1 MKSISVLTST
11 MNRAD
16 YLERVYLSL
25 LNQNFDDFEWIVGD
39 DGSTDSTI
47 EILKNLKKNAP
58 FDMTIISASIR
69 IGKPTIDNKMIE
81 CAKGKYI
88 IYCDSDDWLEPDAL
102 LKFYE
107 STKKFPNENTI
118 GCFAL
123 QKNNLFKKE
132 YFRDNIPNPIRLIDL
147 FFHKEK
153 PSQDIC
159 IMAKSEY
166 LKKNKFFE
174 CDFYIPEG
182 YYWLLL
188 ENEKF
193 VLINKFL
200 QNKEYLSKE
209 NISFSKTI
217 PYSRGKAYNILFS
230 YNKIKFSFK
239 TIEKYRFLLTFI
251 RFSIHG
257 EIVNEI
263 FNKEFN
269 FLTKLSLILLF
280 PIGYLYAISDH
291 FRFKVIK
298 THQEYEKARDV
309 VSFEYL

>member
-1 MKSISVLTST
+1 MKSISVITST

-25 LNQNFDDFEWIVGD
+25 LNQNFDDFEWIVGN

-58 FDMTIISASIR
+58 FDITIISASIR

-88 IYCDSDDWLEPDAL
+88 IYCDSDDWLEPNAL
-102 LKFYE
+102 YEFYE
-107 STKKFPNENTI
+107 STKKFSHKNTI

-123 QKNNLFKKE
+123 QKNNLFDKE
-132 YFRDNIPNPIRLIDL
+132 YFRDSIPNPIKLIDL
-147 FFHKEK
+147 FYKEK
-153 PSQDIC
+153 VSQDLC
-159 IMAKSEY
+159 VMVKSKY
-166 LKKNKFFE
+166 LKNNKYLE
-174 CDFYIPEG
+174 CDFLIPEG

-200 QNKEYLSKE
+200 KNIEYMSKE

-217 PYSRGKAYNILFS
+217 RYSRGKAYNILFS
-230 YNKIKFSFK
+230 YNKIKFSFD
-239 TIEKYRFLLTFI
+239 IIDKYIYLLTFI

-257 EIVNEI
+257 EIVSEI

-269 FLTKLSLILLF
+269 LLTKLSLIILF

-298 THQEYEKARDV
+298 THQEYEKARDE

>member
-47 EILKNLKKNAP
+47 AVLKKLKKNAP
-58 FDMTIISASIR
+58 FDIKILSASVR
-69 IGKPTIDNKMIE
+69 IGKSTIDNKMIE
-81 CAKGKYI
+81 WSEGKYI
-88 IYCDSDDWLEPDAL
+88 IFCDSDDWLEPDAL
-102 LKFYE
+102 FKFYE

-123 QKNNLFKKE
+123 QKNNLLKKE
-132 YFRDNIPNPIRLIDL
+132 YFRDGIPNPIKLIDL
-147 FFHKEK
+147 FYKEK
-153 PSQDIC
+153 PKQDLV
-159 IMAKSEY
+159 MMTKSDY
-166 LKKNKFFE
+166 LKKNKYFE
-174 CDFYIPEG
+174 CDFLIPEG

-193 VLINKFL
+193 VLINEFL
-200 QNKEYLSKE
+200 QNTEYMSNE
-209 NISFSKTI
+209 SISFSNAI
-217 PYSRGKAYNILFS
+217 SYSRGKAYNILFS
-230 YNKIKFSFK
+230 YNKIKFSLR
-239 TIEKYRFLLTFI
+239 TIDKYKYLLTFI

-263 FNKEFN
+263 FNKKFN
-269 FLTKLSLILLF
+269 FLTKLSFILLF
-280 PIGYLYAISDH
+280 PIGCLYAISDH

-298 THQEYEKARDV
+298 THTEYEKARDV
-309 VSFEYL
+309 VTFEYL

>member
-47 EILKNLKKNAP
+47 EILKKLKKNAP
-58 FDMTIISASIR
+58 FDIKIVSASVR
-69 IGKPTIDNKMIE
+69 IGKTTIDNKMIE
-81 CAKGKYI
+81 WSEGKYI
-88 IYCDSDDWLEPDAL
+88 IFCDSDDWLEHDAL
-102 LKFYE
+102 FKFYE

-123 QKNNLFKKE
+123 QKNNLLKKE
-132 YFRDNIPNPIRLIDL
+132 YFRDNIPNPIKLIDL
-147 FFHKEK
+147 FYIEK
-153 PSQDIC
+153 PKQDLV
-159 IMAKSEY
+159 MMTRSDY
-166 LKKNKFFE
+166 LKKNKYFE
-174 CDFYIPEG
+174 CDFLIPEG

-188 ENEKF
+188 ENKKF
-193 VLINKFL
+193 VLINEFL
-200 QNKEYLSKE
+200 QNTEYMSNE
-209 NISFSKTI
+209 NISFSNTI
-217 PYSRGKAYNILFS
+217 SYSRGKAYNILFS

-239 TIEKYRFLLTFI
+239 IIDKYKYFLTFI

-263 FNKEFN
+263 FNKKFN
-269 FLTKLSLILLF
+269 FLTRLSLILLF
-280 PIGYLYAISDH
+280 PIGYLYAMSDH

-298 THQEYEKARDV
+298 THKEYEKARDV

>member
-47 EILKNLKKNAP
+47 AVLKKLKKNAP
-58 FDMTIISASIR
+58 FDIKILSASVR
-69 IGKPTIDNKMIE
+69 IGKSTIDNKMIE
-81 CAKGKYI
+81 WSEGKYI
-88 IYCDSDDWLEPDAL
+88 IFCDSDDWLEPDAL
-102 LKFYE
+102 FKFYE

-123 QKNNLFKKE
+123 QKNNLLKKE
-132 YFRDNIPNPIRLIDL
+132 YFRDDIPNPIKLIDL
-147 FFHKEK
+147 FYKEK
-153 PSQDIC
+153 PKQDLV
-159 IMAKSEY
+159 MMTKSDY
-166 LKKNKFFE
+166 LKKNKYFE
-174 CDFYIPEG
+174 CDFLIPEG

-193 VLINKFL
+193 VLINEFL
-200 QNKEYLSKE
+200 QNTEYMSNE
-209 NISFSKTI
+209 SISFSNAI
-217 PYSRGKAYNILFS
+217 SYSRGKAYNILFS
-230 YNKIKFSFK
+230 YNKIKFSLK
-239 TIEKYRFLLTFI
+239 TIDKYKYLLTFI

-263 FNKEFN
+263 FNKKFN

-280 PIGYLYAISDH
+280 PIGCLYAISDH

-298 THQEYEKARDV
+298 THIEYEKARDV

>member
-16 YLERVYLSL
+16 YLERVYSSL

-47 EILKNLKKNAP
+47 AVLKKLKKNAP
-58 FDMTIISASIR
+58 FDIKILSASVR
-69 IGKPTIDNKMIE
+69 IGKSTIDNKMIE
-81 CAKGKYI
+81 WSEGKYI
-88 IYCDSDDWLEPDAL
+88 IFCDSDDWLEPDAL
-102 LKFYE
+102 FKFYE

-123 QKNNLFKKE
+123 QKNNLLKKE
-132 YFRDNIPNPIRLIDL
+132 YFRDDIPNPIKLIDL
-147 FFHKEK
+147 FYKEK
-153 PSQDIC
+153 PKQDLV
-159 IMAKSEY
+159 MMTKSDY
-166 LKKNKFFE
+166 LKKNKYFE
-174 CDFYIPEG
+174 CDFLIPEG

-193 VLINKFL
+193 VLINEFL
-200 QNKEYLSKE
+200 QNTEYMSNE
-209 NISFSKTI
+209 SISFSNTI
-217 PYSRGKAYNILFS
+217 SYSRGKAYNILFS
-230 YNKIKFSFK
+230 YNKIKFSLR
-239 TIEKYRFLLTFI
+239 TIDKCKYLLTFI

-263 FNKEFN
+263 FNKKFN
-269 FLTKLSLILLF
+269 SLTKLAFILLF
-280 PIGYLYAISDH
+280 PIGCLYAISDH

-298 THQEYEKARDV
+298 THTEYEKARDV

>member
-47 EILKNLKKNAP
+47 EVLKKLKKNAP
-58 FDMTIISASIR
+58 FNIKIVSASVR
-69 IGKPTIDNKMIE
+69 IGKTTIDNKMIE
-81 CAKGKYI
+81 WSEGKYI
-88 IYCDSDDWLEPDAL
+88 IFCDSDDWLEPDAL
-102 LKFYE
+102 LKCYE

-123 QKNNLFKKE
+123 QKNNLFSKE
-132 YFRDNIPNPIRLIDL
+132 YFRDNIPNPIKLIDL
-147 FFHKEK
+147 LYKEK
-153 PSQDIC
+153 PSQDLV
-159 IMAKSEY
+159 IMVRSDY
-166 LKKNKFFE
+166 LKKNKYFE
-174 CDFYIPEG
+174 CDYLIPEG

-188 ENEKF
+188 KNEKF
-193 VLINKFL
+193 VLINEFVK
-200 QNKEYLSKE
+200 NVEYLSNE

-217 PYSRGKAYNILFS
+217 SYPRGKAYSILFS

-239 TIEKYRFLLTFI
+239 TIYRFRYLLTFI

-257 EIVNEI
+257 EIVTEI

-280 PIGYLYAISDH
+280 PFGYLYAISDH

>member
-25 LNQNFDDFEWIVGD
+25 LNQNFNDFEWIVGD

-47 EILKNLKKNAP
+47 AVLKKLKKNAP
-58 FDMTIISASIR
+58 FDIKILSASVR
-69 IGKPTIDNKMIE
+69 IGKSTIDNKMIE
-81 CAKGKYI
+81 WSEGKYI
-88 IYCDSDDWLEPDAL
+88 IFCDSDDWLEPDAL
-102 LKFYE
+102 FKFYE

-123 QKNNLFKKE
+123 QKNNLLKKE
-132 YFRDNIPNPIRLIDL
+132 YFRDDIPNPIRLIDL
-147 FFHKEK
+147 FYKEK
-153 PSQDIC
+153 PKQDLV
-159 IMAKSEY
+159 MMTKSDY

-174 CDFYIPEG
+174 CDFLIPEG

-193 VLINKFL
+193 VLINEFL
-200 QNKEYLSKE
+200 QNTEYMSNE
-209 NISFSKTI
+209 SISFSNTI
-217 PYSRGKAYNILFS
+217 SYSRGKAYNILFS
-230 YNKIKFSFK
+230 YNKIKFSLR
-239 TIEKYRFLLTFI
+239 TIDKYKYLLTFI

-263 FNKEFN
+263 FNKKFN
-269 FLTKLSLILLF
+269 FLTKLSFILLF
-280 PIGYLYAISDH
+280 PIGCLYAISDH

-298 THQEYEKARDV
+298 THTEYEKARDV

>member
-47 EILKNLKKNAP
+47 AVLKKLKKNAP
-58 FDMTIISASIR
+58 FDIKILSASVR
-69 IGKPTIDNKMIE
+69 IGKSTIDNKMVE
-81 CAKGKYI
+81 WSEGKYI
-88 IYCDSDDWLEPDAL
+88 IFCDSDDWLEPDAL
-102 LKFYE
+102 FKFYE

-123 QKNNLFKKE
+123 QKNNLLKKE
-132 YFRDNIPNPIRLIDL
+132 YFRDDIPNPIKLIDL
-147 FFHKEK
+147 FYKEK
-153 PSQDIC
+153 PKQDLV
-159 IMAKSEY
+159 MMTKSDY
-166 LKKNKFFE
+166 LKKNKYFE
-174 CDFYIPEG
+174 CDFLIPEG

-193 VLINKFL
+193 VLINEFL
-200 QNKEYLSKE
+200 QNTEYMSNE
-209 NISFSKTI
+209 SISFSNAI
-217 PYSRGKAYNILFS
+217 SYSRGKAYNILFS
-230 YNKIKFSFK
+230 YNKIKFSLK
-239 TIEKYRFLLTFI
+239 TIDKYKYLLTFI

-263 FNKEFN
+263 FNKKFN

-280 PIGYLYAISDH
+280 PIGCLYAISDH

-298 THQEYEKARDV
+298 THIEYEKARDV

>member
-47 EILKNLKKNAP
+47 EILKKLKKNAP
-58 FDMTIISASIR
+58 FDIKIVSASVR
-69 IGKPTIDNKMIE
+69 IGKTTIDNKMIE
-81 CAKGKYI
+81 WSEGKYI
-88 IYCDSDDWLEPDAL
+88 IFCDSDDWLEHDAL
-102 LKFYE
+102 FKFYE

-123 QKNNLFKKE
+123 QKNNLLKKE
-132 YFRDNIPNPIRLIDL
+132 YFRDNIPNPIKLIDL
-147 FFHKEK
+147 FYIEK
-153 PSQDIC
+153 PKQDLV
-159 IMAKSEY
+159 MMTRSDY
-166 LKKNKFFE
+166 LKKNKYFE
-174 CDFYIPEG
+174 CDFLIPEG

-188 ENEKF
+188 ENKKF
-193 VLINKFL
+193 VLINEFL
-200 QNKEYLSKE
+200 QNTEYMSNE
-209 NISFSKTI
+209 NISFSNTI
-217 PYSRGKAYNILFS
+217 SYSRGKAYNILFS

-239 TIEKYRFLLTFI
+239 IIDKYKYFLTFI

-263 FNKEFN
+263 FNKKFN

-280 PIGYLYAISDH
+280 PIGYLYAMSDH

-298 THQEYEKARDV
+298 THKEYEKARDV

>member
-47 EILKNLKKNAP
+47 EVLKKLRKNAP
-58 FDMTIISASIR
+58 FDIKIVSASIR
-69 IGKPTIDNKMIE
+69 IGKTTIDNKMIE
-81 CAKGKYI
+81 WSEGKYI
-88 IYCDSDDWLEPDAL
+88 IFCDSDDWLEPDAL
-102 LKFYE
+102 FKLYE
-107 STKKFPNENTI
+107 STKRFPNENTI

-123 QKNNLFKKE
+123 QKNNHFEKE
-132 YFRDNIPNPIRLIDL
+132 YFRDNIPNPIKLIDL
-147 FFHKEK
+147 YYKEK
-153 PSQDIC
+153 PGQDLV
-159 IMAKSEY
+159 MMTRSDY

-174 CDFYIPEG
+174 CDFLIPEG

-193 VLINKFL
+193 VLINEFL
-200 QNKEYLSKE
+200 QNKEYFSNEK
-209 NISFSKTI
+209 ISFSKAI
-217 PYSRGKAYNILFS
+217 SYSRGKAYNILFS
-230 YNKIKFSFK
+230 FNKIKFSFK
-239 TIEKYRFLLTFI
+239 TIEKYRYLLTFI

-257 EIVNEI
+257 EIVTEI

-280 PIGYLYAISDH
+280 PIGYLYAMSDH

-298 THQEYEKARDV
+298 THKEYEKARNV

>member
-25 LNQNFDDFEWIVGD
+25 LNQNFNDFEWIIGD

-47 EILKNLKKNAP
+47 AVLKKLKKNAP
-58 FDMTIISASIR
+58 FDIKILSASVR
-69 IGKPTIDNKMIE
+69 IGKSTIDNKMIE
-81 CAKGKYI
+81 WSEGKYI
-88 IYCDSDDWLEPDAL
+88 IFCDSDDWLEPDAL
-102 LKFYE
+102 FKFYE

-123 QKNNLFKKE
+123 QKNNLLKKE
-132 YFRDNIPNPIRLIDL
+132 YFRDDIPNPIRLIDL
-147 FFHKEK
+147 FYKEK
-153 PSQDIC
+153 PKQDLV
-159 IMAKSEY
+159 MMTKSDY

-174 CDFYIPEG
+174 CDFLIPEG

-193 VLINKFL
+193 VLINEFL
-200 QNKEYLSKE
+200 QNTEYMSNE
-209 NISFSKTI
+209 SISFSNTI
-217 PYSRGKAYNILFS
+217 SYSRGKAYNILFS
-230 YNKIKFSFK
+230 YNKIKFSLR
-239 TIEKYRFLLTFI
+239 TIDKYKYLLTFI

-263 FNKEFN
+263 FNKKFN
-269 FLTKLSLILLF
+269 FLTKLSFILLF
-280 PIGYLYAISDH
+280 PIGCLYAISDH

-298 THQEYEKARDV
+298 THTEYEKARDV

>member
-16 YLERVYLSL
+16 YLERVYFSL

-47 EILKNLKKNAP
+47 KILKKLKKNAP
-58 FDMTIISASIR
+58 FDIKIVSASVR
-69 IGKPTIDNKMIE
+69 IGKTTIDNKMIE
-81 CAKGKYI
+81 WSEGKYI
-88 IYCDSDDWLEPDAL
+88 IFCDSDDWLEPDAL
-102 LKFYE
+102 FKCYE

-132 YFRDNIPNPIRLIDL
+132 YFKDNIPNPIKLIDL
-147 FFHKEK
+147 FYKEK
-153 PSQDIC
+153 PSQDLL
-159 IMAKSEY
+159 IMVRSDY
-166 LKKNKFFE
+166 LKKNKYFE
-174 CDFYIPEG
+174 CDYLIPEG

-188 ENEKF
+188 KNEKF
-193 VLINKFL
+193 VLINEFL
-200 QNKEYLSKE
+200 KNVEYLSNE

-217 PYSRGKAYNILFS
+217 SYSRGKAYSILFS

-239 TIEKYRFLLTFI
+239 KLYKYRYLLTFI

-257 EIVNEI
+257 EIVTEI

-269 FLTKLSLILLF
+269 FLTKLSLIILF

>member
-47 EILKNLKKNAP
+47 AVLKKLKKNAP
-58 FDMTIISASIR
+58 FDIKILSASVR
-69 IGKPTIDNKMIE
+69 IGKSTIDNKMIE
-81 CAKGKYI
+81 WSEGKYI
-88 IYCDSDDWLEPDAL
+88 IFCDSDDWLEPDAL
-102 LKFYE
+102 FKFYE

-123 QKNNLFKKE
+123 QKNNLLKKE
-132 YFRDNIPNPIRLIDL
+132 YFRNDIPNPIRLIDL
-147 FFHKEK
+147 FYKEK
-153 PSQDIC
+153 PKQDLV
-159 IMAKSEY
+159 MMTKSDY

-174 CDFYIPEG
+174 CDFLIPEG

-193 VLINKFL
+193 VLINEFL
-200 QNKEYLSKE
+200 QNTEYMSNE
-209 NISFSKTI
+209 SISFSNTI
-217 PYSRGKAYNILFS
+217 SYSRGKAYNILFS
-230 YNKIKFSFK
+230 YNKIKFSLR
-239 TIEKYRFLLTFI
+239 TIDKYKYLLTFI

-263 FNKEFN
+263 FNKKFN
-269 FLTKLSLILLF
+269 FLTKLSFILLF

-298 THQEYEKARDV
+298 THTEYEKARDV

>member
-47 EILKNLKKNAP
+47 AVLKKLKKNAP
-58 FDMTIISASIR
+58 FDIKILSASVR
-69 IGKPTIDNKMIE
+69 IGKSTIDNKMIE
-81 CAKGKYI
+81 WSEGKYI
-88 IYCDSDDWLEPDAL
+88 IFCDSDDWLEPDAL
-102 LKFYE
+102 FKFYE

-123 QKNNLFKKE
+123 QKNNLLKKE
-132 YFRDNIPNPIRLIDL
+132 YFRDDIPNPIRLIDL
-147 FFHKEK
+147 FYKEK
-153 PSQDIC
+153 PKQDLV
-159 IMAKSEY
+159 MMTKSDY

-174 CDFYIPEG
+174 CDFLIPEG

-193 VLINKFL
+193 VLINEFL
-200 QNKEYLSKE
+200 QNREYMSNE
-209 NISFSKTI
+209 SISFSNTI
-217 PYSRGKAYNILFS
+217 SYSRGKAYNILFS
-230 YNKIKFSFK
+230 YNKIKFSLR
-239 TIEKYRFLLTFI
+239 TIDKYKYLLTFI

-263 FNKEFN
+263 FNKKFN
-269 FLTKLSLILLF
+269 FLTKLSFILLF
-280 PIGYLYAISDH
+280 PIGCLYAISDH

-298 THQEYEKARDV
+298 THTEYEKARDV

>member
-1 MKSISVLTST
+1 MKSISILTST
-11 MNRAD
+11 MNRAN

-25 LNQNFDDFEWIVGD
+25 LNQNFNDFEWIVGD
-39 DGSTDSTI
+39 DGSNDSTI
-47 EILKNLKKNAP
+47 EVLMKLKKNAP
-58 FDMTIISASIR
+58 FDIKVVSASLR
-69 IGKPTIDNKMIE
+69 IGKTTIDNKMIE
-81 CAKGKYI
+81 YSDGKYI
-88 IYCDSDDWLEPDAL
+88 IFCDSDDWLEPNAL
-102 LKFYE
+102 YKFHE

-123 QKNNLFKKE
+123 QKNNLFHKE
-132 YFRDNIPNPIRLIDL
+132 YFRDNISNPIKLIDL
-147 FFHKEK
+147 LYKEK
-153 PSQDIC
+153 PSQDLV
-159 IMAKSEY
+159 MMTRSDF

-174 CDFYIPEG
+174 CDFLIPEG

-193 VLINKFL
+193 VLINEFL
-200 QNKEYLSKE
+200 QNTEYLSNE
-209 NISFSKTI
+209 NISFSRTLS
-217 PYSRGKAYNILFS
+217 YSRGKAYNILFS

-239 TIEKYRFLLTFI
+239 TIDRYRYLLTFI

-257 EIVNEI
+257 EVVNEI

-269 FLTKLSLILLF
+269 ILTKLTLILLF
-280 PIGYLYAISDH
+280 PIGYIYAISDY

-298 THQEYEKARDV
+298 THKEYEKARDV

>member
-47 EILKNLKKNAP
+47 AVLKKLKKNAP
-58 FDMTIISASIR
+58 FDIKILSASVR
-69 IGKPTIDNKMIE
+69 IGKSTIDNKMIE
-81 CAKGKYI
+81 WSEGKYI
-88 IYCDSDDWLEPDAL
+88 IFCDSDDWLEPDAL
-102 LKFYE
+102 FKFYE

-123 QKNNLFKKE
+123 QKNNLLKKE
-132 YFRDNIPNPIRLIDL
+132 YFRDDIPNPIKLIDL
-147 FFHKEK
+147 FYKEK
-153 PSQDIC
+153 PKQDLV
-159 IMAKSEY
+159 MMTKSDY
-166 LKKNKFFE
+166 LKKNKYFE
-174 CDFYIPEG
+174 CDFLIPEG

-193 VLINKFL
+193 VLINEFL
-200 QNKEYLSKE
+200 QNTEYMSNE
-209 NISFSKTI
+209 SISFSNAI
-217 PYSRGKAYNILFS
+217 SYSRGKAYNILFS
-230 YNKIKFSFK
+230 YNKIKFSLR
-239 TIEKYRFLLTFI
+239 TIDKYKYLLTFI

-263 FNKEFN
+263 FNKKFN

-280 PIGYLYAISDH
+280 PIGYLYAMSDH

-298 THQEYEKARDV
+298 THKEYEKARDV

>member
-47 EILKNLKKNAP
+47 EVLKKLKKNAP
-58 FDMTIISASIR
+58 FDIKILSASVR
-69 IGKPTIDNKMIE
+69 IGKTTIDNKMIE
-81 CAKGKYI
+81 WSEGKYI
-88 IYCDSDDWLEPDAL
+88 IFCDSDDWLEPDAL
-102 LKFYE
+102 FKFYE
-107 STKKFPNENTI
+107 STKKFPNKITI

-123 QKNNLFKKE
+123 QKNNLLKKE
-132 YFRDNIPNPIRLIDL
+132 YFRDNIPNPIKLIDL
-147 FFHKEK
+147 FYKEK
-153 PSQDIC
+153 PKQDLV
-159 IMAKSEY
+159 MMTRSDY
-166 LKKNKFFE
+166 LKKNKYFE
-174 CDFYIPEG
+174 CDFLIPEG

-193 VLINKFL
+193 VLINEFL
-200 QNKEYLSKE
+200 QNTEYMSNE
-209 NISFSKTI
+209 NISFSNTI
-217 PYSRGKAYNILFS
+217 SYSRGKAYNILFS

-239 TIEKYRFLLTFI
+239 VIDKYKYFLTFI

-263 FNKEFN
+263 FNKKFN

-280 PIGYLYAISDH
+280 PIGYLYAMSDH
-291 FRFKVIK
+291 YRFKVIK
-298 THQEYEKARDV
+298 THKEYEKARDV
-309 VSFEYL
+309 VNFEYL

>member
-47 EILKNLKKNAP
+47 AVLKKLKKNAP
-58 FDMTIISASIR
+58 FDIKILSASVR
-69 IGKPTIDNKMIE
+69 IGKSTIDNKMIE
-81 CAKGKYI
+81 WSEGKYI
-88 IYCDSDDWLEPDAL
+88 IFCDSDDWLEPDAL
-102 LKFYE
+102 FKFYE

-123 QKNNLFKKE
+123 QKNNLLKKE
-132 YFRDNIPNPIRLIDL
+132 YFRDDIPNPIKLIDL
-147 FFHKEK
+147 FYKEK
-153 PSQDIC
+153 PKQDLV
-159 IMAKSEY
+159 MMTKSDY

-174 CDFYIPEG
+174 CDFLIPEG

-193 VLINKFL
+193 VLINEFL
-200 QNKEYLSKE
+200 QNTEYMSNE
-209 NISFSKTI
+209 SISFSNTI
-217 PYSRGKAYNILFS
+217 SYSRGKAYNILFS
-230 YNKIKFSFK
+230 YNKIKFSLR
-239 TIEKYRFLLTFI
+239 TIDKYKYLLTFI

-263 FNKEFN
+263 FNKKFN
-269 FLTKLSLILLF
+269 FLTKLSFILLF
-280 PIGYLYAISDH
+280 PIGCLYAISDH

-298 THQEYEKARDV
+298 THTEYEKARDV

>member
-11 MNRAD
+11 MNRAN

-25 LNQNFDDFEWIVGD
+25 LNQNFDDFEWIIGD

-47 EILKNLKKNAP
+47 KILKKLKKNAP
-58 FDMTIISASIR
+58 FDIKIVSASVR
-69 IGKPTIDNKMIE
+69 IGKTTIDNKMIE
-81 CAKGKYI
+81 MSEGKYI
-88 IYCDSDDWLEPDAL
+88 IFCDSDDWLEPNAL
-102 LKFYE
+102 FKFYE
-107 STKKFPNENTI
+107 STKAFPNENTI

-123 QKNNLFKKE
+123 QKNNLFDKE
-132 YFRDNIPNPIRLIDL
+132 YFRDNIPNPIKLIDL
-147 FFHKEK
+147 FYKEK
-153 PSQDIC
+153 PSQDLV
-159 IMAKSEY
+159 IMARSDY
-166 LKKNKFFE
+166 LKRNKFFE
-174 CDFYIPEG
+174 CDFLIPEG

-193 VLINKFL
+193 VLINEFL
-200 QNKEYLSKE
+200 QNTEYLSDE
-209 NISFSKTI
+209 NISFSKTVS
-217 PYSRGKAYNILFS
+217 YSRGKAYSILFS

-239 TIEKYRFLLTFI
+239 TIEKYRYLLTFI

-263 FNKEFN
+263 FNKKFN

-280 PIGYLYAISDH
+280 PIGYLYAMSDH

-298 THQEYEKARDV
+298 THKDYEKARDL

>member
-11 MNRAD
+11 MNRAN

-25 LNQNFDDFEWIVGD
+25 LNQNFDDFEWIIGD

-47 EILKNLKKNAP
+47 KILKKLKKNAP
-58 FDMTIISASIR
+58 FDIKIVSASVR
-69 IGKPTIDNKMIE
+69 IGKTTIDNKMIE
-81 CAKGKYI
+81 MSEGKYI
-88 IYCDSDDWLEPDAL
+88 IFCDSDDWLEPNAL
-102 LKFYE
+102 FKFYE
-107 STKKFPNENTI
+107 STKTFPNENTI

-123 QKNNLFKKE
+123 QKNNLFDKE
-132 YFRDNIPNPIRLIDL
+132 YFRDNIPNPIKLIDL
-147 FFHKEK
+147 FYKEK
-153 PSQDIC
+153 PSQDLV
-159 IMAKSEY
+159 IMARSDY
-166 LKKNKFFE
+166 LKRNKFFE
-174 CDFYIPEG
+174 CDFLIPEG

-193 VLINKFL
+193 VLINEFL
-200 QNKEYLSKE
+200 QNTEYLSDE
-209 NISFSKTI
+209 NISFSKTVS
-217 PYSRGKAYNILFS
+217 YSRGKAYSILFS

-239 TIEKYRFLLTFI
+239 TIDKYRYLLTFI

-263 FNKEFN
+263 FNKKFN

-280 PIGYLYAISDH
+280 PIGYLYAMSDH

-298 THQEYEKARDV
+298 THKEYEKARDV

>member
-16 YLERVYLSL
+16 YLERVYSSL

-47 EILKNLKKNAP
+47 EVLKKLKKNAP
-58 FDMTIISASIR
+58 FDIKIVTASVR
-69 IGKPTIDNKMIE
+69 IGKTTIDNKMIE
-81 CAKGKYI
+81 WSEGKYI
-88 IYCDSDDWLEPDAL
+88 IFCDSDDWLEHDAL
-102 LKFYE
+102 FKFYE

-123 QKNNLFKKE
+123 QKNNLLKKE
-132 YFRDNIPNPIRLIDL
+132 YFRDNIPNPIKLIDL
-147 FFHKEK
+147 FYIEK
-153 PSQDIC
+153 PKQDLV
-159 IMAKSEY
+159 MMTRSDY
-166 LKKNKFFE
+166 LKKNKYFE
-174 CDFYIPEG
+174 CDFLIPEG

-188 ENEKF
+188 ENKKF
-193 VLINKFL
+193 VLINEFL
-200 QNKEYLSKE
+200 QNTEYMSNE
-209 NISFSKTI
+209 NISFSNTI
-217 PYSRGKAYNILFS
+217 SYSRGKAYNILFS

-239 TIEKYRFLLTFI
+239 IIDKYKYFLTFI

-263 FNKEFN
+263 FNKKFN

-280 PIGYLYAISDH
+280 PIGYLYAMSDY

-298 THQEYEKARDV
+298 THKEYEKARDV

>member
-47 EILKNLKKNAP
+47 TVLKKLKKNAP
-58 FDMTIISASIR
+58 FDIKILSASVR
-69 IGKPTIDNKMIE
+69 IGKSTIDNKMIE
-81 CAKGKYI
+81 WSEGKYI
-88 IYCDSDDWLEPDAL
+88 IFCDSDDWLEPDAL
-102 LKFYE
+102 FKFYE

-123 QKNNLFKKE
+123 QKNNLLKKE
-132 YFRDNIPNPIRLIDL
+132 YFRDDIPNPIKLIDL
-147 FFHKEK
+147 FYKEK
-153 PSQDIC
+153 PKQDLV
-159 IMAKSEY
+159 MMTRSDY
-166 LKKNKFFE
+166 LKKNKYFE
-174 CDFYIPEG
+174 CDFLIPEG

-193 VLINKFL
+193 VLINEFL
-200 QNKEYLSKE
+200 QNTEYMSNE
-209 NISFSKTI
+209 SISFSNTI
-217 PYSRGKAYNILFS
+217 SYSRGKAYNILFS
-230 YNKIKFSFK
+230 YNKIKFSLR
-239 TIEKYRFLLTFI
+239 TIDKCKYLLTFI

-263 FNKEFN
+263 FNKKFN
-269 FLTKLSLILLF
+269 FLTKLSFILLF
-280 PIGYLYAISDH
+280 PIGCLYAISDH

-298 THQEYEKARDV
+298 THTEYEKARDV

>member
-47 EILKNLKKNAP
+47 AVLKKLKKNAP
-58 FDMTIISASIR
+58 FDIKILSASVR
-69 IGKPTIDNKMIE
+69 IGKSTIDNKMIE
-81 CAKGKYI
+81 WSEGKYI
-88 IYCDSDDWLEPDAL
+88 IFCDSDDWLEPDAL
-102 LKFYE
+102 FKFYE

-123 QKNNLFKKE
+123 QKNNLLKKE
-132 YFRDNIPNPIRLIDL
+132 YFRDDIPNPIRLIDL
-147 FFHKEK
+147 FYKEK
-153 PSQDIC
+153 PKQDLV
-159 IMAKSEY
+159 MMTKSDY
-166 LKKNKFFE
+166 LKKNKYFE
-174 CDFYIPEG
+174 CDFLIPEG

-193 VLINKFL
+193 VLINEFL
-200 QNKEYLSKE
+200 QKKEYMSNE
-209 NISFSKTI
+209 NISFSNTI
-217 PYSRGKAYNILFS
+217 SYSRGKAYNILFS
-230 YNKIKFSFK
+230 YNKIKFSLK
-239 TIEKYRFLLTFI
+239 TIDKYKYLLTFI

-263 FNKEFN
+263 FNKKFN
-269 FLTKLSLILLF
+269 FLTKLAFILLF
-280 PIGYLYAISDH
+280 PIGCLYAISDH

-298 THQEYEKARDV
+298 THTEYEKARDA

>member
-25 LNQNFDDFEWIVGD
+25 LNQNFNDFEWIIGD

-47 EILKNLKKNAP
+47 KILKKLKKNAP
-58 FDMTIISASIR
+58 FDIKIVSASVR
-69 IGKPTIDNKMIE
+69 IGKATIDNKMIE
-81 CAKGKYI
+81 MSEGKYI
-88 IYCDSDDWLEPDAL
+88 IFCDSDDWLEPNAL
-102 LKFYE
+102 FKFYE

-123 QKNNLFKKE
+123 QKNNLFDKE
-132 YFRDNIPNPIRLIDL
+132 YFRDNIPNPIKLIDL
-147 FFHKEK
+147 FYKEK
-153 PSQDIC
+153 PSQDLV
-159 IMAKSEY
+159 IMARSEY
-166 LKKNKFFE
+166 LKRNKFFE
-174 CDFYIPEG
+174 CDFLIPEG

-193 VLINKFL
+193 VLINEFL
-200 QNKEYLSKE
+200 QNTEYLSDE
-209 NISFSKTI
+209 NISFSKTVS
-217 PYSRGKAYNILFS
+217 YSRGKAYSILFS

-239 TIEKYRFLLTFI
+239 TIDKYRYLLTFI

-263 FNKEFN
+263 FNKKFN
-269 FLTKLSLILLF
+269 ILTKLSLMLLF
-280 PIGYLYAISDH
+280 PIGYLYAMSDH

-298 THQEYEKARDV
+298 THKEYEKARDV

>member
-1 MKSISVLTST
+1 MKSISVVTST

-25 LNQNFDDFEWIVGD
+25 LNQSFDDFEWIVGD

-47 EILKNLKKNAP
+47 EILENLKKNAP
-58 FDMTIISASIR
+58 FDITIISASIR

-102 LKFYE
+102 YKFYE
-107 STKKFPNENTI
+107 STKKFSHENTI
-118 GCFAL
+118 GSFAL
-123 QKNNLFKKE
+123 QKNNLFDKE
-132 YFRDNIPNPIRLIDL
+132 YFRDSIPNPIKLIDL
-147 FFHKEK
+147 FYKEK
-153 PSQDIC
+153 PSQDLC
-159 IMAKSEY
+159 IMVKSEY
-166 LKKNKFFE
+166 LKKNKFLE
-174 CDFYIPEG
+174 CDFLIPEG

-200 QNKEYLSKE
+200 QNKEYMSKE
-209 NISFSKTI
+209 NTSFSKI
-217 PYSRGKAYNILFS
+217 IRYSRGKAYNILFS
-230 YNKIKFSFK
+230 YNKIKFSFN
-239 TIEKYRFLLTFI
+239 TIDKYKYLLTFI

-257 EIVNEI
+257 EIVTEI

-269 FLTKLSLILLF
+269 FLTKLSFMILL

-298 THQEYEKARDV
+298 THKEFEKARDEV
-309 VSFEYL
+309 NFDYL

>member
-47 EILKNLKKNAP
+47 AVLKKLKKNAP
-58 FDMTIISASIR
+58 FDIKILSASVR
-69 IGKPTIDNKMIE
+69 IGKSTIDNKMIE
-81 CAKGKYI
+81 WSEGKYI
-88 IYCDSDDWLEPDAL
+88 IFCDSDDWLEPDAL
-102 LKFYE
+102 FKFYE

-123 QKNNLFKKE
+123 QKNNLLKKE
-132 YFRDNIPNPIRLIDL
+132 YFRDDIPNPIKLIDL
-147 FFHKEK
+147 FYKEK
-153 PSQDIC
+153 PKQDLV
-159 IMAKSEY
+159 MMTKSDY
-166 LKKNKFFE
+166 LKKNKYFE
-174 CDFYIPEG
+174 CDFLIPEG

-193 VLINKFL
+193 VLINEFL
-200 QNKEYLSKE
+200 QNTEYMSNE
-209 NISFSKTI
+209 SISFSNTI
-217 PYSRGKAYNILFS
+217 SYSRGKAYNILFS
-230 YNKIKFSFK
+230 YNKIKFSLR
-239 TIEKYRFLLTFI
+239 TIDKCKYLLTFI

-263 FNKEFN
+263 FNKKFN
-269 FLTKLSLILLF
+269 FLTKLSFILLF
-280 PIGYLYAISDH
+280 PIGCLYAISDH

-298 THQEYEKARDV
+298 THTEYEKARDV

>member
-47 EILKNLKKNAP
+47 AVLKKLKKNAP
-58 FDMTIISASIR
+58 FDIKILSASVR
-69 IGKPTIDNKMIE
+69 IGKSTIDNKMIE
-81 CAKGKYI
+81 WSEGKYI
-88 IYCDSDDWLEPDAL
+88 IFCDSDDWLEPDAL
-102 LKFYE
+102 FKFYE

-123 QKNNLFKKE
+123 QKNNLLKKE

-147 FFHKEK
+147 FYKEK
-153 PSQDIC
+153 PKQDLV
-159 IMAKSEY
+159 MMTKSDY
-166 LKKNKFFE
+166 LKKNKYFE
-174 CDFYIPEG
+174 CDFLIPEG

-193 VLINKFL
+193 VLINEFL
-200 QNKEYLSKE
+200 QNTEYMSNE
-209 NISFSKTI
+209 SISFSNTI
-217 PYSRGKAYNILFS
+217 SYSRGKAYNILFS
-230 YNKIKFSFK
+230 YNKIKFSLR
-239 TIEKYRFLLTFI
+239 TIDKYKYLLTFI

-263 FNKEFN
+263 FNKKFN
-269 FLTKLSLILLF
+269 FLTKLSFILLF
-280 PIGYLYAISDH
+280 PIGCLYAISDH

-298 THQEYEKARDV
+298 THTEYEKARDV

>member
-1 MKSISVLTST
+1 

-47 EILKNLKKNAP
+47 EILKKLKKNAP
-58 FDMTIISASIR
+58 FDIKIVSASVR
-69 IGKPTIDNKMIE
+69 IGKTTIDNKMIE
-81 CAKGKYI
+81 WSEGKYI
-88 IYCDSDDWLEPDAL
+88 IFCDSDDWLEHDAL
-102 LKFYE
+102 FKFYE

-123 QKNNLFKKE
+123 QKNNLLKKE
-132 YFRDNIPNPIRLIDL
+132 YFRDNIPNPIKLIDL
-147 FFHKEK
+147 FYIEK
-153 PSQDIC
+153 PKQDLV
-159 IMAKSEY
+159 MMTRSDY
-166 LKKNKFFE
+166 LKKNKYFE
-174 CDFYIPEG
+174 CDFLIPEG

-188 ENEKF
+188 ENKKF
-193 VLINKFL
+193 VLINEFL
-200 QNKEYLSKE
+200 QNTEYMSNE
-209 NISFSKTI
+209 NISFSNTI
-217 PYSRGKAYNILFS
+217 SYSRGKAYNILFS

-239 TIEKYRFLLTFI
+239 IIDKYKYFLTFI

-263 FNKEFN
+263 FNKKFN
-269 FLTKLSLILLF
+269 FLTRLSLILLF
-280 PIGYLYAISDH
+280 PIGYLYAMSDH

-298 THQEYEKARDV
+298 THKEYEKARDV